1 MLGSIHGVIS
11 PIETYLFGAV
21 NAAPTI
27 SKILEVLIMVR
38 HENKNGSVN
47 VSTSVYTDIVGTA
60 ASNCFGVKGMAA
72 RSVTDGVYHLL
83 RKEAVGKGVKVQFHE
98 DNSIS
103 IDLHI
108 VVDNGVNLNA
118 VGASI
123 ISEVKYVVTST
134 TGTEVRAVNVYI
146 DSMMIG

>member
-1 MLGSIHGVIS
+1 MYLKNIREICLNFQFSIINFKF
-11 PIETYLFGAV
+11 T
-21 NAAPTI
+21 
-27 SKILEVLIMVR
+27 ILEVLIMVR

-83 RKEAVGKGVKVQFHE
+83 RKESVGKGVHVEFHE
-98 DNSIS
+98 DGTIS

>member
-1 MLGSIHGVIS
+1 MI
-11 PIETYLFGAV
+11 
-21 NAAPTI
+21 
-27 SKILEVLIMVR
+27 R
-38 HENKNGSVN
+38 HINESGSVN
-47 VSTSVYTDIVGTA
+47 ISTSVYTEIVGTA

-72 RSVTDGVYHLL
+72 RSVKDGVYHLL
-83 RKEAVGKGVKVQFHE
+83 RKESAGKGVRVIFHE
-98 DNSIS
+98 DDTIS

-108 VVDNGVNLNA
+108 MVDNGVNLSA

-123 ISEVKYVVTST
+123 ISEVRYVVTKC

>member
-1 MLGSIHGVIS
+1 
-11 PIETYLFGAV
+11 
-21 NAAPTI
+21 
-27 SKILEVLIMVR
+27 MVR
-38 HENKNGSVN
+38 HEYENGSVN
-47 VSTSVYTDIVGTA
+47 VSTSVYTEIVGTA
-60 ASNCFGVKGMAA
+60 ATNCFGVKGMAA

-83 RKEAVGKGVKVQFHE
+83 RKESVSKGVRVHFNE

-108 VVDNGVNLNA
+108 VVDNNVNLSA

-123 ISEVKYVVTST
+123 ISEVRYVVTNC

>member
-1 MLGSIHGVIS
+1 MIRQ
-11 PIETYLFGAV
+11 
-21 NAAPTI
+21 NND
-27 SKILEVLIMVR
+27 K
-38 HENKNGSVN
+38 GSVN
-47 VSTSVYTDIVGTA
+47 ISTNVYTEIVGTA
-60 ASNCFGVKGMAA
+60 AANCFGVKGMAA

-83 RKEAVGKGVKVQFHE
+83 CKESVSKGVRVQFHE
-98 DNSIS
+98 DDTIS

-108 VVDNGVNLNA
+108 IVDNGVNLNA

-123 ISEVKYVVTST
+123 ISEVRYVVTNT

>member
-1 MLGSIHGVIS
+1 MI
-11 PIETYLFGAV
+11 
-21 NAAPTI
+21 
-27 SKILEVLIMVR
+27 R
-38 HENKNGSVN
+38 HNNENGSVR
-47 VSTSVYTDIVGTA
+47 VSTGVYHDIAGTA

-72 RSVTDGVYHLL
+72 RSVKDGVYHLL
-83 RKEAVGKGVKVQFHE
+83 RKESVGKGVRVEFHE

-134 TGTEVRAVNVYI
+134 TGTEVREVNVYI

>member
-1 MLGSIHGVIS
+1 
-11 PIETYLFGAV
+11 
-21 NAAPTI
+21 
-27 SKILEVLIMVR
+27 MVR
-38 HENKNGSVN
+38 HENENGSVN
-47 VSTSVYTDIVGTA
+47 VSTSVYTEIVGTA

-72 RSVTDGVYHLL
+72 RSVKDGVYHLL
-83 RKEAVGKGVKVQFHE
+83 RKDSNAKGVNVEFHE
-98 DNSIS
+98 DNTIS

-108 VVDNGVNLNA
+108 IVDNGVNQSA

-123 ISEVKYVVTST
+123 ISEVRYVVTKC